1 VSIEPLLDVGKDE
14 LAIVK
19 AVLSRHVPDAT
30 VWVFGSRAK
39 GTAKKF
45 SDLDFCIKAHQALS
59 LDVASALSEDFSE
72 SDLPWKV
79 DIVDWW
85 RVSDGFRAIIDRDKV
100 LLSNL
105 VRKTRN

>member
-19 AVLSRHVPDAT
+19 ALLVRHVPDAT
-30 VWVFGSRAK
+30 VWVFGSRVK

-45 SDLDFCIKAHQALS
+45 SDLDLCIKADQALG
-59 LDVASALSEDFSE
+59 LEATSALAQAFSE

-85 RVSDGFRAIIDRDKV
+85 SVNDGFKAIIDRDKV

-105 VRKTRN
+105 ARKT